1 LRSAPVG
8 TYVLQAGACDSG
20 VDRVTIPPLLTLG
33 REMIPQIVEGVLAPL
48 GLFVVALHFA
58 GVWVAMLVALGFSGV
73 MIGRRLMLRRR
84 VPGLMIVGALMLLA
98 RSVAALATGSVF
110 IYFVGPVFGAALVA
124 TAFLLSIAFGQP
136 LAQRFASDFCTI
148 PSHVFRDVRV
158 HAFFQRCSLMWAIV
172 GIANTIV
179 TLGLLISLPVATF
192 VILKTAFSFAITVAA
207 IGVSAHWFRRSMIRD
222 GFITA

>member
-1 LRSAPVG
+1 
-8 TYVLQAGACDSG
+8 VLQAGACDGG

-48 GLFVVALHFA
+48 GLFLVALHFA
-58 GVWVAMLVALGFSGV
+58 GVWVAMVVALGFSGV
-73 MIGRRLMLRRR
+73 MIGRRVMQRRR

-124 TAFLLSIAFGQP
+124 LAFLLSIAFGQP
-136 LAQRFASDFCTI
+136 LAQRFASDFCVI

-158 HAFFQRCSLMWAIV
+158 HAFFQRCSMMWAVV

-179 TLGLLISLPVATF
+179 TLALLISLPVGTF
-192 VILKTAFSFAITVAA
+192 VILKTAFSFTITVAA